1 MDFKERLTIISD
13 DLNHDII
20 TEQEARKQIC
30 VLLDVVGR
38 SEQLCQYEPD
48 NTTAMNCKH
57 CGDPKWVHECC
68 KLT

>member
-30 VLLDVVGR
+30 VLLDVVGQ
-38 SEQLCQYEPD
+38 SEQLVCPETHKLCERK
-48 NTTAMNCKH
+48 NTYYCNRLC
-57 CGDPKWVHECC
+57 ERI
-68 KLT
+68 